1 MAIDIGSGRADG
13 AGVDIA
19 RTIGEKAKAK
29 ALVIVEWQDIISDD
43 GWVVAEDCELPTFYT
58 VGWLEYQDDS
68 VIKIATTL
76 DFDDFTEEQK
86 KKEKPIGYAITC
98 FPTGCVTSLSFLTAH
113 IHRESDPRSEQTPRP
128 MFGQTALT
136 DVAAASS
143 A

>member
-1 MAIDIGSGRADG
+1 MVTNIDSGRTDG

-58 VGWLEYQDDS
+58 VGWLEYQDHA

-76 DFDDFTEEQK
+76 DFEDALEEHK

-98 FPTGCVTSLSFLTAH
+98 FPTGCVTSLSFLTPH
-113 IHRESDPRSEQTPRP
+113 IHRELDPRSEQTPRP
-128 MFGQTALT
+128 MFGQTAPT
-136 DVAAASS
+136 DIAASS
-143 A
+143 NA

>member
-1 MAIDIGSGRADG
+1 MLSDNINRVANVT
-13 AGVDIA
+13 GVDTA
-19 RTIGEKAKAK
+19 RTVGEKAQAK
-29 ALVIVEWQDIISDD
+29 ALVVVEWQDIISDD

-98 FPTGCVTSLSFLTAH
+98 FPTGCVTSLSFLTVRT
-113 IHRESDPRSEQTPRP
+113 HRELDPRSEQTPRP
-128 MFGQTALT
+128 MFGQTELT